1 MYILSWD
8 ALDDLDDDEL
18 WEVASDTRNST
29 DIRYEAIARWLFPDD
44 GNPDDES
51 GLRAGELRKRA
62 TILGKHEVE
71 EDDIEEFDR
80 TGPYFDGE
88 GRLIVEH
95 DGVQY
100 LIDSDEDN
108 YLDVDEGAAV

>member
-8 ALDDLDDDEL
+8 ALDDLSDDDL
-18 WEVASDTRNST
+18 WDVAADARNST
-29 DIRYEAIARWLFPDD
+29 DIRYEAISRWLFPDN

-51 GLRAGELRKRA
+51 GLRAGELRQRA
-62 TILGKHEVE
+62 TILPPDEVE

-80 TGPYFDGE
+80 KGPYFDGE

-95 DGVQY
+95 DGVMY
-100 LIDSDEDN
+100 LVDTDEDN
-108 YLDVDEGAAV
+108 YLDEDEAAV